1 MKIQKI
7 AFTSNPQTTYTEPK
21 SSASK
26 EITAEK
32 STENKNHTTRNWAI
46 GLGIAATLIGLG
58 VLAKKGH
65 LNNVLKHGEKNADN
79 IVDDVIDRGG
89 RVSDDIPVY
98 NRGSYGQDIMDP
110 SNPLNYQD
118 MMSPYYNPMVDPL
131 NPMNPMNHFGL

>member
-1 MKIQKI
+1 MVK
-7 AFTSNPQTTYTEPK
+7 
-21 SSASK
+21 
-26 EITAEK
+26 
-32 STENKNHTTRNWAI
+32 
-46 GLGIAATLIGLG
+46 
-58 VLAKKGH
+58 
-65 LNNVLKHGEKNADN
+65 KNADN